1 MRVDSGIIEIVS
13 VVFVRWAGKRV
24 QTGGEQPG
32 QNVGIVMAFFGG
44 QIRAVGLEDQKGVL
58 VSVPKCF

>member
-1 MRVDSGIIEIVS
+1 MGTRSGNIGVAR
-13 VVFVRWAGKRV
+13 FFFAFCAGKRV